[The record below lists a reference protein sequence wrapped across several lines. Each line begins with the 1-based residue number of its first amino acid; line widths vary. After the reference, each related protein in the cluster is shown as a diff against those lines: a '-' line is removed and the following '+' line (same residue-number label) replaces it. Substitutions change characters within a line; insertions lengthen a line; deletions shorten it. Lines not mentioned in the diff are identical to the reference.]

1 MPDYIYVILI
11 VGWIAWCVPF
21 SLYKRTRERAVR
33 KDRRALV
40 GILLQTVGY
49 SLLWSS
55 EFWRR
60 TPEAWQVELSILF
73 FVLACALSWS
83 ATPTLGRHWRF
94 GAALNEDHTLVR
106 TGVYG
111 LVRHPIYASMLCT
124 IVATGLLVASQRLF
138 LVSAVIFLIGTEI
151 RVRVEDGLLA
161 ERFGEDFEEYHR
173 SVAKYVPYVV

>member
-1 MPDYIYVILI
+1 LI

-21 SLYKRTRERAVR
+21 SLYKRTRERAVK

-55 EFWRR
+55 DFWRR
-60 TPEAWQVELSILF
+60 TPESWQVELSILF

-83 ATPTLGRHWRF
+83 ATPTLGRQWRI

-106 TGVYG
+106 KGVYA
-111 LVRHPIYASMLCT
+111 LVRHPIYASMLCMM
-124 IVATGLLVASQRLF
+124 VGTGLLVTPLRPF
-138 LVSAVIFLIGTEI
+138 LVSAAIFLIGTEI

-161 ERFGEDFEEYHR
+161 ERFGEDFEEYRR
-173 SVAKYVPYVV
+173 SVAAYVPFVV